1 MGDIERRTKDKIVD
15 YKLSAAEYGEL
26 IIEAVHGI
34 NDRWIL
40 EQIYRYIRNM
50 TKEG

>member
-1 MGDIERRTKDKIVD
+1 MGDIERRTKDKNVD
-15 YKLSAAEYGEL
+15 YQISTADYGEL
-26 IIEAVHGI
+26 IVEMVHKI
-34 NDRWIL
+34 SDRWIL

>member
-1 MGDIERRTKDKIVD
+1 MRENQRRLKDKNVD

-34 NDRWIL
+34 DDRWIL
-40 EQIYRYIRNM
+40 EQIFRYIMNM